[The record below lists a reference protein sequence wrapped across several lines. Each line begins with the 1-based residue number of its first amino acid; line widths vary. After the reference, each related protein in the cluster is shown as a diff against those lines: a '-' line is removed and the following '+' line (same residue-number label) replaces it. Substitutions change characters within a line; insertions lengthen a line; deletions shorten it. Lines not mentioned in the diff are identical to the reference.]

1 MKVITMTTSNERN
14 LPAPIVPAAA
24 SLTAA
29 PSTDDAA
36 RRLVE
41 AFLAGR
47 NERTMQAYH
56 KDLIDFKNFT
66 SAGDIDEAAHLLL
79 SRGHGAANELVLRY
93 RAHLV
98 ERGLAAA
105 TVNRRLAALRSMVK
119 LAGTLGMVPWKLEI
133 PGLKSQP
140 YRDTRGPGVDGF
152 RALLK
157 ALEGRQDAK
166 ASRDRAILWLLY
178 SPALRRGEVVALD
191 LEDVDL
197 GAGTA
202 SILGKGRSERETLTL
217 PAETVA
223 ALREWI
229 EARGPEQ
236 GPLFTNFDRAGKG
249 QRITGTSIYRMVRK
263 LGQQAGINTRPHGLR
278 HAAITEA
285 LDKTNGDLRATA
297 RFSRHK
303 DIRTLGHYDDNRQDL
318 GGEVA
323 KIVAESV

>member
-1 MKVITMTTSNERN
+1 MTISNEPN
-14 LPAPIVPAAA
+14 LLTHIPRSAVTAPPTVSGDAA
-24 SLTAA
+24 S
-29 PSTDDAA
+29 
-36 RRLVE
+36 RLIE

-47 NERTMQAYH
+47 NERTMQAYR
-56 KDLIDFKNFT
+56 KDLVDFQNFT
-66 SAGDIDEAAHLLL
+66 GLRDIDVAAHLLL
-79 SRGHGAANELVLRY
+79 SRGHGPANELVLRY

-140 YRDTRGPGVDGF
+140 YRDTRGPGADGF

-157 ALEGRQDAK
+157 VLEGRQDAK
-166 ASRDRAILWLLY
+166 TKRDRAILWLLY
-178 SPALRRGEVVALD
+178 SPALRRGEVAALD
-191 LEDVDL
+191 LKDVDL
-197 GAGTA
+197 EA
-202 SILGKGRSERETLTL
+202 STVSVQGKGRNERETLTL
-217 PAETVA
+217 PQETTA
-223 ALREWI
+223 AIGEWI
-229 EARGPEQ
+229 EARDTEP

-249 QRITGTSIYRMVRK
+249 KRITGTSIYRMVRK

-285 LDKTNGDLRATA
+285 LDKTKGDLRATA

-323 KIVAESV
+323 KIVAEGVGNPTS